1 MILIYPISNNRIFG
15 VYKRYHTIRGMASSI
30 DWDEVIKKEAKGNNN
45 LDLGEIQQI
54 TSDRVVVQ
62 KGMIEKE
69 TYEFPK
75 SLVRNFDGNVLTI
88 EVSENQLINFK
99 VVHSQTPPTVR
110 DQYLST
116 TEIDRGGGSGGGIQ
130 IEPTVENSTNGSESP

>member
-1 MILIYPISNNRIFG
+1 M
-15 VYKRYHTIRGMASSI
+15 RGIASSI
-30 DWDEVIKKEAKGNNN
+30 DSNEVIKKEVKGNSN

-54 TSDRVVVQ
+54 ISDRVVVQ

-88 EVSENQLINFK
+88 EVSEIN
-99 VVHSQTPPTVR
+99 
-110 DQYLST
+110 
-116 TEIDRGGGSGGGIQ
+116 
-130 IEPTVENSTNGSESP
+130 

>member
-1 MILIYPISNNRIFG
+1 M
-15 VYKRYHTIRGMASSI
+15 RGIASSI
-30 DWDEVIKKEAKGNNN
+30 DSNEVIKKEAKGNSN

-54 TSDRVVVQ
+54 ISDRVVVQ

-88 EVSENQLINFK
+88 EASENQLTNFK
-99 VVHSQTPPTVR
+99 VVNSQTPPTVR
-110 DQYLST
+110 DQYLSP

-130 IEPTVENSTNGSESP
+130 IEPTIENSTNGSESP

>member
-1 MILIYPISNNRIFG
+1 
-15 VYKRYHTIRGMASSI
+15 MASSI
-30 DWDEVIKKEAKGNNN
+30 DWNEVIKKDAKGNNN

-54 TSDRVVVQ
+54 IRDRVVVQ

-110 DQYLST
+110 DQFLST
-116 TEIDRGGGSGGGIQ
+116 TEIDRGGGSGGGIR
-130 IEPTVENSTNGSESP
+130 IESRVENSTNGSESP

>member
-1 MILIYPISNNRIFG
+1 M
-15 VYKRYHTIRGMASSI
+15 RGIASSI
-30 DWDEVIKKEAKGNNN
+30 DSNEVIKKEAKGNSN

-54 TSDRVVVQ
+54 ISDRVVVQ

-99 VVHSQTPPTVR
+99 VVNSQTPPTVR

-130 IEPTVENSTNGSESP
+130 IEPTIENSTNGSESP